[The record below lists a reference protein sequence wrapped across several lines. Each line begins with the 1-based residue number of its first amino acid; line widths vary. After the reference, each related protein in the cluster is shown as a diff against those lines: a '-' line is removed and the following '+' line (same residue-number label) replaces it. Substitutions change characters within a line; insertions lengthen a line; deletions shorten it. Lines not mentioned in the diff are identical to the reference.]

1 MKKLIFILFGFLAA
15 TLVGVPAAFAQSRGN
30 ALEDPASVSVIVR
43 CAYWE
48 RPSETPPALFIKT
61 RKGYRQL
68 PAFAM
73 AFGTPVEY
81 RGVTPIPVCRKAT
94 DDEIEQRKAEGV
106 KAADR
111 EYVPLFSINPGKL
124 KDVGVV
130 LLAEKKGSSAGR
142 NMLIFDWSEE
152 AFPYGTVR
160 IANFSKQ
167 TLIGQLLPR
176 DEKPERFTLKDGAFY
191 VSKPVGAER
200 RVYGIQLAAMVNK
213 KPEVICSTN
222 AVFRDNSRVMIFVI
236 PKSRPK
242 PGEIPDIDF
251 RSIKDYKRPTPPA
264 AAPNNGNGGDK
275 GRAAPR
281 RGAPASP
288 REK

>member
-1 MKKLIFILFGFLAA
+1 MKKLIFALFGFCAA
-15 TLVGVPAAFAQSRGN
+15 TLIGVPVAFAQSRGN
-30 ALEDPASVSVIVR
+30 APDDPAAVSVLVR

-48 RPSETPPALFIKT
+48 RPESTPPPLFIKS
-61 RKGYRQL
+61 RKGYRSL
-68 PAFAM
+68 PVFAM
-73 AFGTPVEY
+73 AFGAPIEY
-81 RGVTPIPVCRKAT
+81 RGPTPIPVCRKAS
-94 DDEIEQRKAEGV
+94 DEEIEQRKAEGV
-106 KAADR
+106 KASDR
-111 EYVPLFSINPGKL
+111 EYIPLFSINPGKL
-124 KDVGVV
+124 KDIGVV
-130 LLAEKKGSSAGR
+130 LLAGKNGAPAGR
-142 NMLIFDWSEE
+142 NMLVFDWSEE

-176 DEKPERFTLKDGAFY
+176 DSTPERFTLKDGGFY

-213 KPEVICSTN
+213 KPEIICSTN
-222 AVFRDNSRVMIFVI
+222 AVFRDNSRVMLFVI

-251 RSIKDYKRPTPPA
+251 RSIKDYKRPEVTEPA
-264 AAPNNGNGGDK
+264 NGTGGDK
-275 GRAAPR
+275 GRAPR
-281 RGAPASP
+281 RGNPAPP